1 MTRVFYVSLPIRD
14 TFPSIGANNRYELLD
29 EFEYL
34 VLPGLSESN
43 IPCPSSYE
51 VSWITTQ
58 ISPASREHQG
68 AQ

>member
-1 MTRVFYVSLPIRD
+1 MLYISLPIRD
-14 TFPSIGANNRYELLD
+14 TFPSIGANNRDEPLE

-34 VLPGLSESN
+34 ALPGLSESN

-51 VSWITTQ
+51 VSWITIQ
-58 ISPASREHQG
+58 ISPASREHHG